1 MKLGVYS
8 LVTPDYKIDEAVDLT
23 AEIGYDAIEWTVD
36 YTRAVWDGESKWHID
51 TDRMEASTKAAR
63 EAAERNGLAIPS
75 LGTRANCLDL
85 DGVRTCMEVAQRVG
99 AAGIRVAVPRYDG
112 STHHDELFE
121 QARRGYAEV
130 EKLARETGVKAL
142 IETHHG
148 LITATAS
155 ATARVLEGRDPD
167 CVGVLYDPGNMVH
180 EGFENYKMGM
190 EMLRPY
196 LHHVHAKNAGWLR
209 KDGKWVCEN
218 MSLQDGFVD
227 WKVVFDALKELD
239 YDGYID
245 IEDFRGGYACKP
257 VGITTRDK
265 LQEDFDYLSSLL

>member
-8 LVTPDYKIDEAVDLT
+8 LVTPDYQIDEAADLV
-23 AEIGYDAIEWTVD
+23 AETGYDAIEWTVD
-36 YTRAVWDGESKWHID
+36 YTRAVWDGESKWHIV
-51 TDRMEASTKAAR
+51 TDEMEATTKRCR
-63 EAAERNGLAIPS
+63 EAAERNGLITAG
-75 LGTRANCLDL
+75 LGTRVNCLDL

-99 AAGIRVAVPRYDG
+99 APAMRVGVPRYDG
-112 STHHDELFE
+112 KTHHDELFE

-130 EKLARETGVKAL
+130 EKLARQTGVKAL
-142 IETHHG
+142 IETHFG

-155 ATARVLEGRDPD
+155 ATLRVLEGLDPQY
-167 CVGVLYDPGNMVH
+167 VGVLFDPGNMVH

-196 LHHVHAKNAGWLR
+196 LHHVHAKNAGWVR
-209 KDGKWVCEN
+209 KDGKWTCEH
-218 MSLQDGFVD
+218 MSLQEGFVD
-227 WKVVFDALKELD
+227 WKVVFDALKEVG
-239 YDGYID
+239 YDGCID

-265 LQEDFDYLSSLL
+265 LQEDHDYLSSLL